1 MSKAANG
8 EGSFYE
14 VPNGWRAYVWVT
26 TPTGKKDRK
35 YISGQ
40 DRDKLHDE
48 WLELKVKAKKM
59 TIPTTTPTVAEYL
72 KYWLEEVIKPNREEN
87 TYSVYELS
95 SRLYV
100 IPGVGT
106 KSIDPKRLTVRVVQ
120 TWLNKLA
127 SACQCCAQ
135 KKDAKRK
142 TPRCCAA
149 GACCEEYPSRRV
161 ITGAR
166 NTLRAALNHAKREE
180 LISRNVAELVEIP
193 KARKRPKRR
202 NAWTVEE
209 ARQFLVSARKDNDPL
224 YALWVLILVLGLR
237 RGEAMGLIDDDS
249 VINES
254 DEEISLEWQ
263 LVKPPGYPLRHKQE
277 LKTDGS
283 VETLPVPPIVMAA
296 LKIARQHQADRRRPT
311 WPKVCICGEKHSL
324 LFTTDTGMPIDPR
337 NLKRSFDARCKKAGV
352 RQIKIHDTRRTC
364 GSLLAALEV
373 HPRIAMA
380 ILRHSKIAM
389 TMEVYTQVPDKA
401 TREALKKLSDF
412 LGGAQADDAEPTASN
427 PAAEPDIEGRE
438 DSAQT
443 VA

>member
-14 VPNGWRAYVWVT
+14 VPGGWRAYVWVT
-26 TPTGKKDRK
+26 TPDGTQARK
-35 YISGQ
+35 YLSGQ
-40 DRDKLHDE
+40 DREKLHDE
-48 WLELKVKAKKM
+48 WLELKVKAKKLP
-59 TIPTTTPTVAEYL
+59 IPTTTPKVAEYS

-106 KSIDPKRLTVRVVQ
+106 KSIDPKKLTVRIVQ

-127 SACQCCAQ
+127 ATCQCCAQ
-135 KKDAKRK
+135 RKDAKRK
-142 TPRCCAA
+142 VPRCCAV
-149 GACCEEYPSRRV
+149 GVCCEEYPSQRV

-166 NTLRAALNHAKREE
+166 NTLRAMLNYAIREE
-180 LISRNVAELVEIP
+180 LIGRNVAELVEIP
-193 KARKRPKRR
+193 KARKRSKRR
-202 NAWTVEE
+202 NSWTVEE
-209 ARQFLVSARKDNDPL
+209 ARQFLVSARTDNDPL
-224 YALWVLILVLGLR
+224 YALWVLILVMALR
-237 RGEAMGLIDDDS
+237 RGEAMGLLNDDS
-249 VINES
+249 IIDETA
-254 DEEISLEWQ
+254 EEITLEWQ
-263 LVKPPGYPLRHKQE
+263 LVKPPGFPLRHKQE

-283 VETLPVPPIVMAA
+283 AETLPVPPIALAA
-296 LKIARQHQADRRRPT
+296 LKIARQHQADRRT
-311 WPKVCICGEKHSL
+311 DKWPKVCICGEKHNL
-324 LFTTDTGMPIDPR
+324 LFTTATGNPIEPR

-401 TREALKKLSDF
+401 TRDALRKLSDF
-412 LGGAQADDAEPTASN
+412 LGGPQADADATTESSADPPQTA
-427 PAAEPDIEGRE
+427 A
-438 DSAQT
+438 
-443 VA
+443 